1 MMITSILISIVLY
14 ICSLY
19 LQLHDFSA
27 NMIIA
32 NFKINLILYFQLQ
45 QIQISW
51 ATPKFN
57 IENYLQFE
65 ETQIQFEI

>member
-1 MMITSILISIVLY
+1 M
-14 ICSLY
+14 
-19 LQLHDFSA
+19 HDFSA

-51 ATPKFN
+51 STLKFN

-65 ETQIQFEI
+65 ETQIQFKI

>member
-1 MMITSILISIVLY
+1 M
-14 ICSLY
+14 
-19 LQLHDFSA
+19 HDFSA

>member
-1 MMITSILISIVLY
+1 M
-14 ICSLY
+14 
-19 LQLHDFSA
+19 HDFSA

-32 NFKINLILYFQLQ
+32 NFKINLLILYFQLQ

-51 ATPKFN
+51 ATLKFN

-65 ETQIQFEI
+65 ETQIQFKI